1 YSVFP
6 RTPVQTFQKILSCQK
21 VITALVWIS
30 DVEQVARKNLF
41 HFLSGLGYFTKTS
54 GGNLQNV
61 VRSCGACVRIGLAET
76 GGHESV
82 QLSHFFFRHPHP
94 FTAVIMSNV
103 EVRVGGD
110 SIPLPSS
117 SSNLSPNCFRI
128 RCLVDQVQDTNEIRT
143 VFVQLAVR
151 GRKIRAQQLAW
162 SDGGQMFFEAVD
174 VPAF

>member
-30 DVEQVARKNLF
+30 DVEQGTRKNLF

-110 SIPLPSS
+110 SIPLPSQA
-117 SSNLSPNCFRI
+117 SNFTPNTFLIGRLI
-128 RCLVDQVQDTNEIRT
+128 DQVQDTNEIGG
-143 VFVQLAVR
+143 VLEELAVGRREIR
-151 GRKIRAQQLAW
+151 GQQLTRP
-162 SDGGQMFFEAVD
+162 DGRQVLFEAVD
-174 VPAF
+174 VPGF